1 MSVTAI
7 GKWTI
12 LPGNKE
18 KVAAAIN
25 ELCERVKNDPNESG
39 TLIYHPHLVLSNE
52 LNNPIPYEGELVFY
66 EMYTDQAALEMH
78 LFGPGGEANPDSPY
92 QDFVKKYADLFL
104 CDTNGQ
110 PFMLFES
117 LDLVKNAFV
126 RQAAV

>member
-52 LNNPIPYEGELVFY
+52 LNNPIPAVARV
-66 EMYTDQAALEMH
+66 TI
-78 LFGPGGEANPDSPY
+78 SVT
-92 QDFVKKYADLFL
+92 FVLNYLW
-104 CDTNGQ
+104 
-110 PFMLFES
+110 
-117 LDLVKNAFV
+117 
-126 RQAAV
+126 